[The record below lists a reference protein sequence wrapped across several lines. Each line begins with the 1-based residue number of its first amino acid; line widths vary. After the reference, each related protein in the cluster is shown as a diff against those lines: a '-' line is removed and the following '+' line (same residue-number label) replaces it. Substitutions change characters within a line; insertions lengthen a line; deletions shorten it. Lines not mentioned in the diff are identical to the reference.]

1 MNMHKVQNSFQRL
14 LAAENTI
21 NVRLEILRE
30 EIGRA
35 IRDAQV
41 PGVKPIPGSV
51 NCCAVS
57 FSAIAN
63 SKNLCLTPE
72 YYLQESQTK
81 AVDSVLVKRQ
91 TASSFLAALSDM
103 IHNGCAKVGNSK
115 TPLNDQ
121 TLDVLREIFNNLN
134 V

>member
-63 SKNLCLTPE
+63 SKNLCLTSE

-81 AVDSVLVKRQ
+81 AVDAVLVKRR

-103 IHNGCAKVGNSK
+103 IHSGCAKVGDSK

-121 TLDVLREIFNNLN
+121 TLDILREIFKNLN